1 MHTPDPA
8 VAPRP
13 LRPSPG
19 NPAILGDW
27 LLIGLACILLGMGA
41 IGAFWR
47 GSIEQSR
54 VREQLLSH
62 ATSIA
67 QIMNPERLHS
77 LTFTDE
83 DKQVPE
89 FQRIRRQ
96 MQAYSHFTG
105 LRSIYSL
112 GMRKGQLYFGP
123 ENLDEKDPMAS
134 PPGTLYERPNPKLI
148 EIFQSPQ
155 ALTLGPYSDEYG
167 SFVSAFAP
175 VLDPRTMRVIMVI
188 GIDLPVAEWEQLI
201 SKERSHALTISCAL
215 AGAIILGM
223 LFLRLRMLDHL
234 RIVSLQRRNQGT
246 VIVGA
251 MGISLTVIFTLAFM
265 DVDLKERRDKFQKI
279 ASLLVKGLDDTFI
292 AISRDGQSI
301 SRFVANSEEVTPAE
315 FEAFTTPLYAN
326 AGVSAW
332 EWVPIVPKAERPR
345 FEKRCQQSGLTGYQ
359 IFERDASN
367 KPVEAS
373 ERDFYY
379 PVTFITPLD
388 ANRGALGYDLGS
400 EPGRLRAVQA
410 CLKTRLLTGTDPL
423 YLVQD
428 SGKHNAM
435 LVLFPVQNAD
445 GTLRGFIVGL
455 LRFQELVDTLYIMER
470 QTEHPAQLSLIDL
483 GTTSPTTLAQYPT
496 HLKTAEELAYTKRTS
511 DEALQFPMFVFG
523 RSWALEVSPSE
534 HYADGGRSW
543 LVPVWIMVGLMLTA
557 MLCMLLHLM
566 GLRRKALEEL
576 VEKRT
581 RDLQESTELFETL
594 FYKSAESNLLLRDGV
609 ILDCNEASATMMGLP
624 KWALIGNP
632 ILDHCPERQPD
643 GIESTTF
650 LTRVTEETDRLGK
663 CRCEWTVKR
672 TDGSLLCL
680 EVLVTRITIQG
691 KRCSLVSC
699 RDISER
705 KQMEDLLREERNM
718 FVSGPVV
725 AFKLRP
731 TRGWPILYVS
741 PNVRECFGYSAEQ
754 LASQGEP
761 FSSYIHPDDLPLVEH
776 ELMHM
781 LENPAA
787 SSLNRHYRILHSD
800 GSWRWVDD
808 HTNVSRDAKGT
819 PVSLNG
825 YLIDVSEQKKA
836 EEQLI
841 ENEIRLD
848 LAIRGTGIGLWDWNV
863 QTGTVIVNDR
873 WAEISGYRLEELSP
887 VTIDTWSRLC
897 HPEDLKRSTE
907 LIMKHFAGDSEVYD
921 CECRVRHKDGSWV
934 WIHDRGR
941 VAERDD
947 KGNPV
952 RMTGTHA
959 DITLRKNAERRIAE
973 SNARI
978 LLQNTL
984 ISRLAISADVN
995 RGEVMKVADTITEEV
1010 ASKLGIERV
1019 SIWLFDETE
1028 SVLSCMDAFDR
1039 LQNRHSHGER
1049 LAPPLFQQELGLLKS
1064 AKYVDS
1070 NHPSATHPV
1079 PGYMETYLRLHGVRS
1094 RLDGAIR
1101 AGGRNLGTVCFEQ
1114 LSGAHEWE
1122 PDEVAFCCQLAD
1134 QLSLAMIN
1142 RERCAADEALHR
1154 ALLKVEATNQEI
1166 QAAKRIS
1173 DEMAHKA
1180 DAANQAKSEFLANMS
1195 HEIRTPMNGIIGMT
1209 GLLMDTPLNEEQRR
1223 YAETVRMSGQ
1233 SLLALVNDILDFSK
1247 IEAGKLDLETLD
1259 FNLLDLLDEVAT
1271 LQAVR
1276 ARDKRIDL
1284 VCGCS
1289 LDTPV
1294 LLRGD
1299 PGRLKQILW
1308 NLLSNAIKFTS
1319 IGEVV
1324 LRVSAEEE
1332 NDQSVRLRFQ
1342 VRDTGIGISEDDQ
1355 KALFKPFTQVDSS
1368 VTRKYGGTGLGLV
1381 ICRQLV
1387 TLMGGSIGLNS
1398 QRGSG
1403 SEFWFT
1409 CRLDKQANRP
1419 RHTQP
1424 PAHAKGSRMLVI
1436 DSSQSN
1442 RARVARQL
1450 QGWGVLV
1457 DECEEAAEGT
1467 ALESAQRE
1475 AGQPYSI
1482 ILSEHA
1488 HEHPKEGAPR
1498 EGLEG
1503 FHVHMLPLQ
1512 AFQAGTEPLGTVLRK
1527 PILHADLHACVDSLL
1542 GGLSHTAHR
1551 TAQPLAS
1558 TGERPPPNTAKLL
1571 LVEDNPTN
1579 QLVAKGILNKL
1590 GYALI
1595 DTASSGAEALRLLAQ
1610 NPFDIVL
1617 MDVQMPEMDGF
1628 TATRAVRSRSSAT
1641 LNPDIPIIAMTAY
1654 AMAGDREKCLAAGM
1668 SDYLTKPISP
1678 EALRLVLEKW
1688 LKGGSEPQDSRQ
1700 AEAPQADQGQRMV
1713 LDKAD
1718 LERRMLGD
1726 QQLVAMLVERFM
1738 DDAPGWLLRLRSA
1751 LELGEPRG
1759 AHIAAHGLHGSC
1771 GNMSAHAMQS
1781 VVHEIELHCRE
1792 GRITEALAR
1801 MPDLEQEWARLR
1813 TELTS
1818 YRN

>member
-1 MHTPDPA
+1 
-8 VAPRP
+8 V
-13 LRPSPG
+13 
-19 NPAILGDW
+19 
-27 LLIGLACILLGMGA
+27 

-47 GSIEQSR
+47 GTIEQGR

-62 ATSIA
+62 ATNIA
-67 QIMNPERLHS
+67 QIINPDRLQS
-77 LTFTDE
+77 LSFTE
-83 DKQVPE
+83 TDKDNPE
-89 FQRIRRQ
+89 FQRIRQQ
-96 MQAYSHFTG
+96 MQAYSRFTG

-112 GMRKGQLYFGP
+112 GMRRGQIFFGP
-123 ENLDEKDPMAS
+123 ENLEEKDPFAS
-134 PPGTLYERPNPKLI
+134 PPGTLYQKPNPKLV
-148 EIFQSPQ
+148 EVFQNPQ
-155 ALTLGPYSDEYG
+155 ALTLGPYTDEYG

-175 VLDPRTMRVIMVI
+175 VLDQRTMRVIMVI
-188 GIDLPVAEWEQLI
+188 GIDLPVADWEQRI
-201 SKERSHALTISCAL
+201 SKERSQALTLSCLL
-215 AGAIILGM
+215 AGGIVLGM
-223 LFLRLRMLDHL
+223 LVLRLGMLQHL
-234 RIVSLQRRNQGT
+234 RVVAVQRRNQGT
-246 VIVGA
+246 IIMGA
-251 MGISLTVIFTLAFM
+251 MGISLTVILTLAFV
-265 DVDLKERRDKFQKI
+265 DVDQKERRDKFQKI
-279 ASLLVKGLDDTFI
+279 ANLLMRELDEAFASVT
-292 AISRDGQSI
+292 RDGQSI
-301 SRFVANSEEVTPAE
+301 SRFVASSEEVTPAE

-332 EWVPIVPKAERPR
+332 EWVPVVPFGQRRTFERH
-345 FEKRCQQSGLTGYQ
+345 CQQSGLTGYQ
-359 IFERDASN
+359 VFERDPSN
-367 KPVEAS
+367 KPVEAAD
-373 ERDFYY
+373 RDVYY
-379 PVTFITPLD
+379 PVTYITPLD

-400 EPGRLRAVQA
+400 EPHRRQAVQD
-410 CLKTRLLTGTDPL
+410 CLATGLITGTDPL
-423 YLVQD
+423 HLVQD
-428 SGKHNAM
+428 SGKHTAM
-435 LVLFPVQNAD
+435 LLLFPVHNAN
-445 GTLRGFIVGL
+445 GTMRGFIVGV
-455 LRFQELVDTLYIMER
+455 LRFQELLDTRYIMER
-470 QTEHPAQLSLIDL
+470 QAEHPAQISLVDL
-483 GTTSPTTLAQYPT
+483 KGKEPMVLAQHPT
-496 HLKTAEELAYTKRTS
+496 HSIPS
-511 DEALQFPMFVFG
+511 DAKQQLHDRIQFPMFVFD
-523 RSWALEVSPSE
+523 RSWGLEVIPSE
-534 HYADGGRSW
+534 HYVDGGRSW
-543 LVPVWIMVGLMLTA
+543 LVPVWIVVGLVLTGL
-557 MLCMLLHLM
+557 LCMLLHLM

-576 VEKRT
+576 VERRT
-581 RDLQESTELFETL
+581 RDLQESTELFENL
-594 FYKSAESNLLLRDGV
+594 FYKSAESNLLLRQGV

-624 KWALIGNP
+624 KWAMINNS

-643 GIESTTF
+643 GIETKDF
-650 LTRVTEETDRLGK
+650 LAKVIEETDRLGK

-672 TDGSLLCL
+672 ADGSPLCL

-691 KRCSLVSC
+691 KRSSLVSC

-705 KQMEDLLREERNM
+705 KQMEELLREERNM

-731 TRGWPILYVS
+731 SRGWPILYVS
-741 PNVRECFGYSAEQ
+741 PNVRESFGYSAEQ
-754 LASQGEP
+754 LTSQGEP

-776 ELMHM
+776 ELTHG
-781 LENPAA
+781 LENP
-787 SSLNRHYRILHSD
+787 SCTSLNRSYRILHSD

-808 HTNVSRDAKGT
+808 HTNITRDAKGV

-863 QTGTVIVNDR
+863 QTGSIIVNAR
-873 WAEISGYRLEELSP
+873 YAEIMGYTLAELSP
-887 VTIDTWSRLC
+887 VTIETWSRLC
-897 HPEDLKRSTE
+897 HPDDLKRSTA
-907 LIMKHFAGDSEVYD
+907 LIMKHFAGDNEVYD
-921 CECRVRHKDGSWV
+921 CECRVRNKDGSWI

-959 DITLRKNAERRIAE
+959 DITQRKNAERRIEE
-973 SNARI
+973 SNSRI

-995 RGEVMKVADTITEEV
+995 RGEVTKVADTIAEEV

-1039 LQNRHSHGER
+1039 TQGRHAHGER
-1049 LAPPLFQQELGLLKS
+1049 LAPPLFQQELALLKS

-1070 NHPSATHPV
+1070 NHPSATHPI

-1114 LSGAHEWE
+1114 LGGAHEWE
-1122 PDEVAFCCQLAD
+1122 PDEIAFCCQLAD

-1209 GLLMDTPLNEEQRR
+1209 GLLLDTPLSEEQRR
-1223 YAETVRMSGQ
+1223 FAETVRMSGQ

-1289 LDTPV
+1289 LDTPA

-1319 IGEVV
+1319 VGEVV
-1324 LRVSAEEE
+1324 LRVSADEES
-1332 NDQSVRLRFQ
+1332 DQSVRLRFQ
-1342 VRDTGIGISEDDQ
+1342 VRDTGIGITEEDQ
-1355 KALFKPFTQVDSS
+1355 KSLFRPFTQVDSS

-1387 TLMGGSIGLNS
+1387 TLMGGSIGLLS
-1398 QRGSG
+1398 RKGEG

-1409 CRLDKQANRP
+1409 CRLDKQSGKA
-1419 RHTQP
+1419 RHPQP
-1424 PAHAKGSRMLVI
+1424 PTHSKGSRMLVI
-1436 DSSQSN
+1436 DSSASN
-1442 RARVARQL
+1442 RSRVARQL
-1450 QGWGVLV
+1450 QGWGVQV
-1457 DECEEAAEGT
+1457 DECEGAAEGA
-1467 ALESAQRE
+1467 ALETAQRE

-1488 HEHPKEGAPR
+1488 HQSPPEGAPKEGLA
-1498 EGLEG
+1498 G
-1503 FHVHMLPLQ
+1503 FHVHMLSIQ
-1512 AFQAGTEPLGTVLRK
+1512 ATQIGSEPLGTVLRK

-1542 GGLSHTAHR
+1542 GGLSLTAH
-1551 TAQPLAS
+1551 Q
-1558 TGERPPPNTAKLL
+1558 TAKALPVAGVKAPAITAKIL

-1595 DTASSGAEALRLLAQ
+1595 DTASSGAEALQVLAQ
-1610 NPFDIVL
+1610 TPVDIVL

-1628 TATRAVRSRSSAT
+1628 TATRAIRTRTSST
-1641 LNPDIPIIAMTAY
+1641 LNPEIPIIAMTAY
-1654 AMAGDREKCLAAGM
+1654 AMAGDREKCIAAGM

-1678 EALRLVLEKW
+1678 EALRLMLEKW
-1688 LKGGSEPQDSRQ
+1688 LRGLGSPEELREGTVSQ
-1700 AEAPQADQGQRMV
+1700 AEKEQRMV
-1713 LDKAD
+1713 LDRAD

-1726 QQLVAMLVERFM
+1726 QQLVGMLVERFLE
-1738 DDAPGWLLRLRSA
+1738 DAPGWMLKLRSA
-1751 LELGEPRG
+1751 LEVGESKG

-1781 VVHEIELHCRE
+1781 VLHEIEVHCRE
-1792 GRITEALAR
+1792 GRLSEALAR

-1818 YRN
+1818 YRR